1 VILERGDCRIVAIE
15 VKLAPSVR
23 DDDVTH
29 LAWLRDRLGDDL
41 LDAIVVTTGREA
53 YRRSDG
59 VAVVPAAL
67 LGP

>member
-1 VILERGDCRIVAIE
+1 ME
-15 VKLAPSVR
+15 VKLSPVVR
-23 DDDVTH
+23 DDDVQH
-29 LAWLRDRLGDDL
+29 LLWLRERLGERL

-53 YRRSDG
+53 YRRTDG